1 MSILLS
7 SIGMSGSASY
17 DYYRY
22 KRRCWSSDEDSD
34 EDSDENPNDWS
45 MYEVHECIEYLD
57 TWIWMDD
64 KRKELGRRVLD
75 VETEMFQDENLFGD
89 WEPNECSVEECC
101 GNAGATMER
110 WYSQAAL
117 VLWPHSK
124 RVVIKLQSL
133 LHSGIPSAVNHTVVV
148 DLTT

>member
-1 MSILLS
+1 
-7 SIGMSGSASY
+7 
-17 DYYRY
+17 
-22 KRRCWSSDEDSD
+22 
-34 EDSDENPNDWS
+34 

-64 KRKELGRRVLD
+64 KCKELSRMVID
-75 VETEMFQDENLFGD
+75 VETEVFQDKNPFGD

-117 VLWPHSK
+117 VLWPHSIVSYSPLAVPPG
-124 RVVIKLQSL
+124 RSPAIPPGGCLAIPPGAHPPSSSSPPPSPYITIINIYGHLIITFLMYTLQL
-133 LHSGIPSAVNHTVVV
+133 
-148 DLTT
+148 